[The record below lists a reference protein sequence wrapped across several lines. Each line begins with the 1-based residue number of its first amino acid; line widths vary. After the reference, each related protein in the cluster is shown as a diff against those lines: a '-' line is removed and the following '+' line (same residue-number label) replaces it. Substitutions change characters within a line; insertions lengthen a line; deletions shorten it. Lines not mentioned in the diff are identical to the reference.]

1 MKKDNNIKLIIKEK
15 EKKPRSEKQILA
27 TQKMVEAK
35 RLKKQKAQENENQAQ
50 EKQAQE
56 NQAQENQAQEQQLEK
71 TERLDSSEKVNIIQ
85 DKLEEIRLRK
95 ISHMERIKRIWIEE
109 KQKKELL
116 KSNELNITVD

>member
-1 MKKDNNIKLIIKEK
+1 MKKENNIKLNITEK
-15 EKKPRSEKQILA
+15 IKKPRSEKQILA

-35 RLKKQKAQENENQAQ
+35 RLKKQKAQE
-50 EKQAQE
+50 KQAQE
-56 NQAQENQAQEQQLEK
+56 QK
-71 TERLDSSEKVNIIQ
+71 RLDSPEKVNIIQ

-95 ISHMERIKRIWIEE
+95 ISHMERIQRIWIEE

>member
-1 MKKDNNIKLIIKEK
+1 MKKENNIKLNITEK
-15 EKKPRSEKQILA
+15 IKKPRSEKQILA
-27 TQKMVEAK
+27 TQRMVEAK
-35 RLKKQKAQENENQAQ
+35 RLKKQKAQEKQAQ

-56 NQAQENQAQEQQLEK
+56 QK
-71 TERLDSSEKVNIIQ
+71 RLDSPEKVNIIQ

-109 KQKKELL
+109 KDKKELL